1 MSLSKTL
8 YPLLVL
14 VQPNKQEMVTT
25 MSHDNNIVEWDEKNQ
40 VEQIT
45 DFIITSSFVIA
56 PKFLSFYQGILQSY
70 RKKIN

>member
-25 MSHDNNIVEWDEKNQ
+25 MSHDTNFVEWDEKNQ
-40 VEQIT
+40 VERKLT
-45 DFIITSSFVIA
+45 DFIITSSYVIA
-56 PKFLSFYQGILQSY
+56 PKFLSFYQGILT
-70 RKKIN
+70 KL